1 MAAKLEQPSKRVSGD
16 EPWLD
21 ALQHLKQESHPQK
34 THWDL
39 KWLDGYKKKQ

>member
-39 KWLDGYKKKQ
+39 K